1 MLTGT
6 GFQRFNFTFYWIA
19 SLTVLIPKRVM
30 INEGAKGSVRK
41 EKGYQMHYPFYMR
54 HMILWQIS
62 SYTTIRLKNLR
73 LFGGC
78 DLDDLNGDRANF
90 FFSENVKF

>member
-30 INEGAKGSVRK
+30 INDGAKGSFRK
-41 EKGYQMHYPFYMR
+41 EKGDQIHYPFYMR

-62 SYTTIRLKNLR
+62 SYTTIRLKDLR

-78 DLDDLNGDRANF
+78 DLDYLNGDR
-90 FFSENVKF
+90 

>member
-30 INEGAKGSVRK
+30 INEGAKGSFRK
-41 EKGYQMHYPFYMR
+41 EKGDQIHCPFYMR